1 MEHGLKSFYNYMQS
15 WPPCCSTVSRIVS
28 LESEKEKCWR
38 DKSCLGEWE
47 DSEKQDMTQRP
58 WEKVKP
64 PPLPQTQMA
73 AVKLGFHTAASEA
86 LVGRLNVGIGAAIKG
101 SWYWGAS

>member
-1 MEHGLKSFYNYMQS
+1 MEHGLKSLSNYMQS
-15 WPPCCSTVSRIVS
+15 WHSRCSTVSRIVS

-58 WEKVKP
+58 WEKVKS
-64 PPLPQTQMA
+64 PPLPQDA
-73 AVKLGFHTAASEA
+73 RAKAGLSGCSIIGLGE
-86 LVGRLNVGIGAAIKG
+86 VG
-101 SWYWGAS
+101 SM